1 MLRPLDLITILVY
14 LAGVAGIG
22 LYCARKNDSTDEYF
36 LGKKGFS
43 GFVLA
48 LSMVGTSLSS
58 ITFLALPAGAYALD
72 WRLIVSN
79 WMMPIAAVLAIAVF
93 VPFFRRA
100 KVVTAYEFLE
110 GRFGPWARLYA
121 ACSFIVLQLIRV
133 GSVLFLVSI
142 PLSLM
147 LGIHVVW
154 VVVVL
159 GLFLIAY
166 TTLGGFDAVIWTDV
180 IQVVVLAGGGLMVF
194 GALWLKMPG
203 GYGPAL
209 AEAHAAGKFALGD
222 WDLDFTRRT
231 VVTMMVLGLIGWTG
245 AYCTDQTV
253 VQRIVSARS
262 DRDAKRAVWMTVA
275 MSVPTWTFFYLIGT
289 SVWAFYQQ
297 SPDPAVSAMEADE
310 VLPHFILTQLP
321 VGVAGLIIAAILA
334 AAMSSLDSS
343 INSVSTTFINDIYRR
358 HLRPDADDRQYL
370 AVAKLVSLVTGS
382 CMIAGG
388 LFYVV
393 LPKESM
399 LDVTKVIASIFGGC
413 KLGLFLLGFFT
424 TRVSERGVLWAL
436 IPAVLI
442 NIYLGLNAAGWLPA
456 TLSTDLHNYWI
467 NLTVNVVF
475 MVFAVGLSFVGLR
488 ETRAL
493 RGLTVWT
500 TSLLSPSDE
509 QKSPVASATET
520 THAGELS

>member
-1 MLRPLDLITILVY
+1 MSQLPLVDIVVILVY
-14 LAGVAGIG
+14 LGLVAGIG
-22 LYCARKNDSTDEYF
+22 LWMARSNDSTNEYF
-36 LGKKGFS
+36 LGKRGFS
-43 GFVLA
+43 GFVIA

-72 WRLIVSN
+72 WRLLVSN
-79 WMMPIAAVLAIAVF
+79 WMMPVAAVLAVAVF

-121 ACSFIVLQLIRV
+121 ACSFIILQLVRV

-147 LGIHVVW
+147 LDVN
-154 VVVVL
+154 VVL
-159 GLFLIAY
+159 VVIVLGVFLILY

-180 IQVVVLAGGGLMVF
+180 IQVVILAGGGLVVF
-194 GALWLKMPG
+194 GALVWQTPG

-209 AEAHAAGKFALGD
+209 GEAYDAGKFSLGD

-231 VVTMMVLGLIGWTG
+231 IVTMMVLGLIGWTG

-253 VQRIVSARS
+253 VQRIVSARTE
-262 DRDAKRAVWMTVA
+262 RDAKRAVWMTVA
-275 MSVPTWTFFYLIGT
+275 MSVPTWTFFFLIGT

-297 SPDPAVSAMEADE
+297 SNDPAVAAMAADE
-310 VLPHFILTQLP
+310 VFPHFIITQLP
-321 VGVAGLIIAAILA
+321 VGVTGIIIAAILA

-358 HLRPDADDRQYL
+358 HLRPDATDRQYL
-370 AVAKLVSLVTGS
+370 RAAKAVSLVTGL

-388 LFYVV
+388 LLYVW

-399 LDVTKVIASIFGGC
+399 LDVTKIIASIFGGC

-424 TRVSERGVLWAL
+424 RRVSERGILYAL
-436 IPAVLI
+436 IPAVGL
-442 NIYLGLNAAGWLPA
+442 NIYLGLNAAGLLPDGWG
-456 TLSTDLHNYWI
+456 TDLHNYWV
-467 NLTVNVVF
+467 NLTVNTVFVVF
-475 MVFAVGLSFVGLR
+475 SVGLSFVGLR
-488 ETRAL
+488 ETRTL
-493 RGLTVWT
+493 RGMTIWT
-500 TSLLSPSDE
+500 TDLSA
-509 QKSPVASATET
+509 ASADREAAADTST
-520 THAGELS
+520 RDA